1 MRVDS
6 VCLGWVV
13 VEFRLGLGWVVVGD
27 INEANILNKLWRG
40 VSVLSEAYTH
50 ILLEC
55 SFLVKSISFFPP
67 SCLKSILRS
76 LSKYQLCFKNNNNDD
91 RCEW

>member
-1 MRVDS
+1 MS
-6 VCLGWVV
+6 SGWVWI
-13 VEFRLGLGWVVVGD
+13 GLWLSSGWVWVVVGD
-27 INEANILNKLWRG
+27 INEDNILNKLWRG

-76 LSKYQLCFKNNNNDD
+76 LSKNQLCFKNNNNDD
-91 RCEW
+91 RCAW